1 MNYIAVLSYE
11 QLDNGLFL
19 TSFARTLAQK
29 KKRGIILHEASEYT
43 ERIIQTGVMRE
54 EATVRCIKEL
64 NHRLVALLADE
75 GISTIA
81 LNGFQKKMIRLD
93 ENKFGIDFTI
103 LDKLPPEPVILIS
116 TLATNEQED
125 RVEPISISAVAE
137 AFRMNYSLPYIELFS
152 INQNSDMI
160 DQNLPQ
166 IITPS
171 DREIDFLEQN
181 IPSSFRSYDQEVRLQ
196 SPLTF

>member
-54 EATVRCIKEL
+54 EATIRCMKEL
-64 NHRLVALLADE
+64 NHRLVALFADE

-81 LNGFQKKMIRLD
+81 LNGFQKKMIQMNQD
-93 ENKFGIDFTI
+93 NFEIDFSI
-103 LDKLPPEPVILIS
+103 LDKLPLEPVLLLS
-116 TLATNEQED
+116 ALAFNEPD
-125 RVEPISISAVAE
+125 KRIEPISISDVAE
-137 AFRMNYSLPYIELFS
+137 EIRKNYSLPYIELFS
-152 INQNSDMI
+152 INQNSEII
-160 DQNLPQ
+160 DENLPQ
-166 IITPS
+166 IVTPS
-171 DREIDFLEQN
+171 DSKIETLEQN
-181 IPSSFRSYDQEVRLQ
+181 IPSSFRNYDQEIRLH